1 LEVTEAGTPTP
12 LRRRQRARLPLIA
25 LGMLALLGAIGGGLA
40 RLGWPLP
47 TTAGLVA
54 FHGPLM
60 VAGFL
65 GTVIGLERAVAL
77 GRLWAYAAPVA
88 TGLGAVA
95 LAAGAPGGAWLMT
108 LGSAVTV
115 LVFVEILRTQA
126 ALFTVVMALGA
137 CAWLAGQ
144 ILWVAGWPIH
154 RVVYWWVGF
163 LVLTIAGE
171 RLELTRLLRLGGKSR
186 AAFLGAIIALLIG
199 IALTSLAPDPG
210 VRLAGAAMGA
220 MAIWLGVFDIARRT
234 VRTSGVTRFIAVA
247 LLSGYVW
254 LGVAGLLALR
264 FGGVAAGP
272 QYDAIL
278 HALFVGFVFS
288 MIFGHAPIIFPAVLG
303 IRVVYRPAFYLPLAL
318 LHASLVLRVIGDCT
332 PWLEGRRWGGLL
344 NAVAII
350 VFFASMAYGI
360 LASRPR
366 AEGARAERPGALAPD
381 ARPETP

>member
-1 LEVTEAGTPTP
+1 MPTS
-12 LRRRQRARLPLIA
+12 LRRRQRARRPLIA
-25 LGMLALLGAIGGGLA
+25 LGVLSLLGGIGGGLA

-77 GRLWAYAAPVA
+77 GRLWAYTAPVA

-95 LAAGAPGGAWLMT
+95 LAAGAPGGIWLMT
-108 LGSAVTV
+108 LGSAVMV
-115 LVFVEILRTQA
+115 LVFAEILRKQV
-126 ALFTVVMALGA
+126 ALFTIVMALGA
-137 CAWLAGQ
+137 CSWLAGQ
-144 ILWVAGWPIH
+144 SLWLGGSPIH
-154 RVVYWWVGF
+154 RVVFWWVGF

-171 RLELTRLLRLGGKSR
+171 RLELTRLVRLGPKSR
-186 AAFLGAIIALLIG
+186 AVFLGAIIVLLIG
-199 IALTSLAPDPG
+199 LALTPLAPDPG
-210 VRLAGAAMGA
+210 VRLAGAAMVA

-234 VRTSGVTRFIAVA
+234 IRTSGVTRFIAVA

-254 LGVAGLLALR
+254 LGVTGLLALR

-303 IRVVYRPAFYLPLAL
+303 IRVAYRPAFYLPLGL
-318 LHASLVLRVIGDCT
+318 LHASLVLRVIGDCA
-332 PWLEGRRWGGLL
+332 PWLPGRRWGGLL

-350 VFFASMAYGI
+350 VFFMSMVYGI
-360 LASRPR
+360 LASRAG
-366 AEGARAERPGALAPD
+366 AEASLAQPTGARAPVS
-381 ARPETP
+381 RPETP